1 MLTLL
6 LLLYILILEVKK
18 GVENMDITNLKEL
31 RNKRDLTQL
40 QLAKLVGVTL
50 NTYANWEKGA
60 NEPNEDNM
68 KTLIE
73 ILEEV
78 KK

>member
-1 MLTLL
+1 
-6 LLLYILILEVKK
+6 V
-18 GVENMDITNLKEL
+18 DITKLKEL
-31 RNKRDLTQL
+31 RNEKKLTQL
-40 QLAKLVGVTL
+40 DLAKLVGVTL

-68 KTLIE
+68 KKLIE

-78 KK
+78 KNENTYN

>member
-1 MLTLL
+1 VLTLL

-18 GVENMDITNLKEL
+18 GVENMDINNLKEL

>member
-1 MLTLL
+1 
-6 LLLYILILEVKK
+6 
-18 GVENMDITNLKEL
+18 MDITKLKEL

-68 KTLIE
+68 EKLME

-78 KK
+78 K